1 MECRVFVP
9 CGALGSGI
17 AEESFEKG
25 MALKP
30 DIISCDAGSTDSG
43 PYYLGTGKGKYAR
56 SSVKHDLQLI
66 ITAAHQ
72 AGIPVTIGSA
82 STCGSDSGVDEL
94 AGICREICQEENI
107 HARVTLIYSEQD
119 PEELKKRLK
128 DGRIAPLPAAP
139 VIDDAVLDSCTHIV
153 GLTGVEP
160 FIKALEGGAD
170 IVICGRSTDTA
181 VLAAMPIMRG
191 CDEAAAWHGAKV
203 CECGG
208 LCTTDPMSGGVF
220 LTVTSKGF
228 IVEAVGETGECTP
241 YSVSAH
247 LLYENS
253 DPIHLTEPG
262 VEIDVSESRYQ
273 QMENGRVYVEGAK
286 LQKSEQYTMKLEGAG
301 PNGFQTVILVGIRD
315 RDVMRAPLEWIKK
328 LSTFMENRFQ
338 KVGVDRSR
346 FSYTI
351 RPYGYN
357 AVYGGSA
364 PEGYVPNE
372 LGVLLVITADS
383 QEVATQTA
391 KLFNPYML
399 HFPMKTDTQLPSYAF
414 PFSPSEIERG
424 QIYEF
429 RLNHVVKV
437 DDPLELVRFKDLQM

>member
-17 AEESFEKG
+17 AEESFAKG
-25 MALKP
+25 MELRP

-56 SSVKHDLQLI
+56 NSVKHDLQLI
-66 ITAAHQ
+66 ITAAQ
-72 AGIPVTIGSA
+72 RAGIPVTIGSA
-82 STCGSDSGVDEL
+82 STCGTDSGVDEL
-94 AGICREICQEENI
+94 AVICKEICEEENI
-107 HARVTLIYSEQD
+107 HAKVTLIYSEQD
-119 PEELKKRLK
+119 PVELKKRLG
-128 DGRIAPLPAAP
+128 DGRIAPLLAAP
-139 VIDDAVLDSCTHIV
+139 EIDAAVLDSCTHIV
-153 GLTGVEP
+153 GLAGVEP
-160 FIKALEGGAD
+160 FIKALKEGAD

-181 VLAAMPIMRG
+181 VLAALPVMKG

-220 LTVTSKGF
+220 LTVTDKGF

-253 DPIHLTEPG
+253 DPIHLVEPG
-262 VEIDVSESRYQ
+262 VEIDVSQAHYQ
-273 QMENGRVYVEGAK
+273 QLENGRVYVEGAK
-286 LQKSEQYTMKLEGAG
+286 LQRSKQYTMKLEGAG

-315 RDVMRAPLEWIKK
+315 RDVMRAPMEWIKK
-328 LSTFMENRFQ
+328 ISEFMEKRFRNL
-338 KVGVDRSR
+338 GVDRSK
-346 FSYTI
+346 FSYSI

-357 AVYGGSA
+357 AVYGGSV

-372 LGVLLVITADS
+372 LGLLLVVTAES
-383 QEVATQTA
+383 QEIATQTA

-399 HFPMKTDTQLPSYAF
+399 HYPMRTDAQLPSYAF
-414 PFSPSEIERG
+414 PFSPSEMERG

-429 RLNHVVKV
+429 KLNHVVMV
-437 DDPLELVRFKDLQM
+437 DDPLELVRFKNMKL